1 MATYLHLPE
10 KSGIY
15 QIINKV
21 SEKRYVGYAS
31 NIRQRIKGHYSDLGL
46 SKHPNN
52 YLQKSW
58 CKYGPNNF
66 KFSVLQECS
75 KNEMCLLEDYWVK
88 ILKTCNREFGYNLK
102 DTDPDGKPGL
112 APETIEKMR
121 LANKGKRPSDFCL
134 QRRKEVQTSKEGKQ
148 RIWDSRKHIDY
159 TKLHREKRGR
169 KVIDN
174 TTGKIYGSLAEV
186 CELIGMTK
194 GSLSRILL
202 GKRKNKT
209 NLQYL

>member
-1 MATYLHLPE
+1 MATYIHLPE
-10 KSGIY
+10 VSGIY
-15 QIINKV
+15 QIVNNTT
-21 SEKRYVGYAS
+21 EKRYVGYAS
-31 NIRQRIKGHYSDLGL
+31 NIRQRLKGHVSDLSL
-46 SKHPNN
+46 KKHANN
-52 YLQKSW
+52 YLQKAW
-58 CKYGPNNF
+58 DKHGQNDFTFLVIEECCKE
-66 KFSVLQECS
+66 SL
-75 KNEMCLLEDYWVK
+75 CLKEDYWVK
-88 ILKTCNREFGYNLK
+88 ILKTTNEYYGYNIK
-102 DTDPDGKPGL
+102 PTDPEGKAGQSL
-112 APETIEKMR
+112 ETIEK
-121 LANKGKRPSDFCL
+121 LKIANKGKTPSALCL
-134 QRRKEVQTSKEGKQ
+134 QRRKETQTSKEGKQ